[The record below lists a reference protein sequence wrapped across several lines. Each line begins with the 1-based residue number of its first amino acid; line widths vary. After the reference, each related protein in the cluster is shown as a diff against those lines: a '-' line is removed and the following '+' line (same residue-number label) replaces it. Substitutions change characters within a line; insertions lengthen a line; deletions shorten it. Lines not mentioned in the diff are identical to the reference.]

1 MRVFGW
7 AAPPFFMLQ
16 GHVFLPVLS
25 SARMSAIDR
34 IVFFGTPEFAV
45 PTLAALVAAG
55 RAPVRVVTQPARPAG
70 RGQKPQDPPV
80 ARWARERNLP
90 VSQPERVRDPAFL
103 EDLAALDPDVAV
115 VVAFGQIFPRALLD
129 LPRLGCLN
137 LHASLLPR
145 WRGASPIQA
154 ALAAGDPRTGVSTMW
169 MEAGLDTGPVLLAEA
184 TEIGP
189 EETAGELSRRLAE
202 AGGRLMVRT
211 LQELERGDLVP
222 RPQAPEGASYA
233 PRLSRES
240 GRVDWSLTA
249 LEIHHRLRAY
259 TPWPGLT
266 AELRGAPVKILA
278 AEVLA
283 VGEPNGAPGTYLGL
297 RTGRLA
303 VACGG
308 NVPGSVLGIVELQ
321 RPGKR
326 ALGAS
331 DFANGERLQIGERF
345 S

>member
-1 MRVFGW
+1 
-7 AAPPFFMLQ
+7 MLS

-25 SARMSAIDR
+25 FARMSSIDR

-55 RAPVRVVTQPARPAG
+55 RAPVLAVTQPARPVG
-70 RGQKPQDPPV
+70 RGQRLQDPPV
-80 ARWARERNLP
+80 AAWARERNLP

-103 EDLAALDPDVAV
+103 AALAALAPDVAV

-129 LPRLGCLN
+129 LPRLGCVN

-154 ALAAGDPRTGVSTMW
+154 AVAAGDARTGVCTMR
-169 MEAGLDTGPVLLAEA
+169 MEEGLDTGPVLLEES

-189 EETAGELSRRLAE
+189 RETAEELARRLAE
-202 AGGRLMVRT
+202 AGGQLMVRT
-211 LQELERGDLVP
+211 LQELETGSLVP
-222 RPQAPEGASYA
+222 RPQAADGATYA
-233 PRLSRES
+233 SRLTRES
-240 GRVDWSLTA
+240 GRIDWSLTA

-266 AELRGAPVKILA
+266 AELKGAPVKIPA
-278 AEVLA
+278 AVVLDPAA
-283 VGEPNGAPGTYLGL
+283 VAAAAPGTYLGL
-297 RTGRLA
+297 REGRLA

-308 NVPGSVLGIVELQ
+308 GTVLGIEELQ

-326 ALGAS
+326 AQRGP
-331 DFANGERLQIGERF
+331 DFANGERLQTGERF

>member
-1 MRVFGW
+1 
-7 AAPPFFMLQ
+7 MLS
-16 GHVFLPVLS
+16 GHVFWPVLFF
-25 SARMSAIDR
+25 ARMSAIDR

-55 RAPVRVVTQPARPAG
+55 RAPVRVVTQPARPSG
-70 RGQKPQDPPV
+70 RGQKLQDPPV
-80 ARWARERNLP
+80 ARWAREQGLP
-90 VSQPERVRDPAFL
+90 VSMPERVRDPAFL
-103 EDLAALDPDVAV
+103 EDLAALTPDVAV

-129 LPRLGCLN
+129 LPRLGCVN

-154 ALAAGDPRTGVSTMW
+154 ALAAGDARTGVSTMR
-169 MEAGLDTGPVLLAEA
+169 MEAGLDTGPVLLEEA

-189 EETAGELSRRLAE
+189 QETAGELSRRLAE
-202 AGGRLMVRT
+202 AGGPLMVRT
-211 LQELERGDLVP
+211 LQELERGSLVP
-222 RPQAPEGASYA
+222 RPQSPEGATYA
-233 PRLSRES
+233 PRLTRDS
-240 GRVDWSLTA
+240 GRIDWSLTS

-266 AELRGAPVKILA
+266 AELRGAPVKVSA
-278 AEVLA
+278 AEVLEGRPA
-283 VGEPNGAPGTYLGL
+283 DGDPGTYLGL
-297 RTGRLA
+297 RDGRLA

-308 NVPGSVLGIVELQ
+308 GTALGLGELQ

-326 ALGAS
+326 ALRAP

>member
-1 MRVFGW
+1 
-7 AAPPFFMLQ
+7 MLS

-25 SARMSAIDR
+25 FARMSAIDR

-70 RGQKPQDPPV
+70 RGQRPLDPPV
-80 ARWARERNLP
+80 ARWAREQGLP
-90 VSQPERVRDPAFL
+90 VSQPERVREPAFL
-103 EDLAALDPDVAV
+103 EELASLNPDVAV

-129 LPRLGCLN
+129 LPRLGCIN

-154 ALAAGDPRTGVSTMW
+154 AVAAGDARTGVSTMR
-169 MEAGLDTGPVLLAEA
+169 MEAGLDTGPVLLEEA

-189 EETAGELSRRLAE
+189 QETAGELSRRLAE

-211 LQELERGDLVP
+211 LQELEGARLVP
-222 RPQAPEGASYA
+222 RPQSPEGATYA
-233 PRLSRES
+233 PRLTRES
-240 GRVDWSLTA
+240 GRIDWSLPA

-266 AELRGAPVKILA
+266 AELRDAPVKIA
-278 AEVLA
+278 AAQVLE
-283 VGEPNGAPGTYLGL
+283 GEPLEGESPEGRAEEAPGTYLGL
-297 RTGRLA
+297 RGGRLA

-308 NVPGSVLGIVELQ
+308 GTVLGLGELQ

-326 ALGAS
+326 ALRAP
-331 DFANGERLQIGERF
+331 DFANGERLKAGERF

>member
-1 MRVFGW
+1 
-7 AAPPFFMLQ
+7 MLS

-25 SARMSAIDR
+25 FARMSAIDR

-55 RAPVRVVTQPARPAG
+55 RAPVCVVTQPARRAG

-80 ARWARERNLP
+80 ARWARGQGLQ
-90 VSQPERVRDPAFL
+90 VLQPERVRDPAFL
-103 EDLAALDPDVAV
+103 EDLAALTPDVAV
-115 VVAFGQIFPRALLD
+115 VVAFGQIFPPALLD
-129 LPRLGCLN
+129 LPRLGCVN

-145 WRGASPIQA
+145 WRGASPVQA
-154 ALAAGDPRTGVSTMW
+154 ALAAGDARTGVSTMR
-169 MEAGLDTGPVLLAEA
+169 MEAGLDTGPVLLEEA

-189 EETAGELSRRLAE
+189 QETAGELSRRLAD
-202 AGGRLMVRT
+202 AGGRLVVRT
-211 LQELERGDLVP
+211 LQELERGSLAP
-222 RPQAPEGASYA
+222 RPQPAAGATYA
-233 PRLSRES
+233 PRLTRES
-240 GRVDWSLTA
+240 GRIDWSLTA

-266 AELRGAPVKILA
+266 AELRGAPVKVTA

-283 VGEPNGAPGTYLGL
+283 GKAADEAPGAYLGL
-297 RTGRLA
+297 RDGRLA
-303 VACGG
+303 MACGG
-308 NVPGSVLGIVELQ
+308 GTVLGLGELQ

-326 ALGAS
+326 ALRAP
-331 DFANGERLQIGERF
+331 DFANGERLQAGERF